1 MNGNPLTYLIIGCG
15 HFGRRAAEK
24 LLQKYPRPKI
34 IIVDQNKEA
43 LQEVSHLP
51 VESAVCEGTLY
62 LKQYLSKGRKTDY
75 IVPAVPFHLVFEYIL
90 SQLKSLG
97 GKRRKVP
104 PLSELPNP
112 MKGKT
117 GDLYT
122 SLANF
127 LCPEECPEPAQY
139 CTVTKQRRPKPLY
152 QILEG
157 IKAPFESKVIRSQQ
171 LGPGV
176 GGVRP
181 AALLGLLDNI
191 KKRME
196 PHRTILIST
205 SCRCHGVTSALSFS
219 PNKKSRATHSFVTAK

>member
-1 MNGNPLTYLIIGCG
+1 MNGNPPTYLIIGCG
-15 HFGRRAAEK
+15 HFGRRAAER
-24 LLQKYPRPKI
+24 LLQKNPRPKI

-62 LKQYLSKGRKTDY
+62 LKQYLSRGRKTDH
-75 IVPAVPFHLVFEYIL
+75 IVPAVPFHLAFEYIL
-90 SQLKSLG
+90 SRLKSLG
-97 GKRRKVP
+97 GKRKKVP
-104 PLSELPNP
+104 LLSGLPNP
-112 MKGKT
+112 IKGKT

-122 SLANF
+122 SLASF
-127 LCPEECPEPAQY
+127 LCPENCPEPGQY

-176 GGVRP
+176 GGYRP
-181 AALLGLLDNI
+181 AALLGLLENT

>member
-1 MNGNPLTYLIIGCG
+1 
-15 HFGRRAAEK
+15 
-24 LLQKYPRPKI
+24 
-34 IIVDQNKEA
+34 
-43 LQEVSHLP
+43 
-51 VESAVCEGTLY
+51 
-62 LKQYLSKGRKTDY
+62 
-75 IVPAVPFHLVFEYIL
+75 
-90 SQLKSLG
+90 
-97 GKRRKVP
+97 
-104 PLSELPNP
+104 

-176 GGVRP
+176 GGYRP
-181 AALLGLLDNI
+181 AALLDLLENI

-196 PHRTILIST
+196 PPRTILIST

-219 PNKKSRATHSFVTAK
+219 PNKKSRATRSFVTAK